1 MQGLSSC
8 VVAKGVVVTEVDATT
23 SCTFEGDSGRGS
35 CNYCCPT
42 STSCPRAV
50 SFPFLKSSS
59 TVHSC
64 ADQCWCR
71 ATPMLR
77 LCGWIWRWSRRL
89 WSNLIGA
96 WGAQLSKS
104 FQQRRALLQ
113 LPLVY
118 LVSNHMLEALASSS
132 PSCILIPLISSFLS
146 SLLVH
151 LCSIPGLFQSEVA
164 NARKCSNPTV

>member
-1 MQGLSSC
+1 MQIKSPSWTSGRLTWRRPTCWLSKPTLPWSPLMQGLSSC

-35 CNYCCPT
+35 CNYCCPA

-113 LPLVY
+113 LPLV
-118 LVSNHMLEALASSS
+118 
-132 PSCILIPLISSFLS
+132 
-146 SLLVH
+146 
-151 LCSIPGLFQSEVA
+151 
-164 NARKCSNPTV
+164 